1 MFETRRSPCG
11 RLSLKTLSLLL
22 LQPFFADKEFMEL
35 DKKRY
40 DEALSTIDLIDA
52 YRP

>member
-1 MFETRRSPCG
+1 MKPDEALAEGYHSRRYLCFYFSH
-11 RLSLKTLSLLL
+11 
-22 LQPFFADKEFMEL
+22 FFADKEFMEL